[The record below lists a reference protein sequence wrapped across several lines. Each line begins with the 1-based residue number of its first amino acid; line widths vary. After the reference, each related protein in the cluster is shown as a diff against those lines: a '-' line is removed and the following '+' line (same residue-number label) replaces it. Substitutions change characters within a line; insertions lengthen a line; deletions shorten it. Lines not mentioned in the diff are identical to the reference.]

1 MNPPSGKQAG
11 ESWRSVGL
19 MWFVVGLPAT
29 VVVAGLITVGIAVKS
44 SDDVVRDDF
53 RKEGLAI
60 YSDPS
65 RDAAAAEIGARI
77 LLTVD
82 AGEGRLHASLTLARG
97 ETPDALVVLLSH
109 ATRAELDRLV
119 TLRARGDAYEGRT
132 DPLPPGHWYVEIT
145 PPGRQWRLKGDFR
158 DTTAGISLEAPG
170 VS

>member
-1 MNPPSGKQAG
+1 MKESSGKHAG
-11 ESWRSVGL
+11 ESWHKVGL

-29 VVVAGLITVGIAVKS
+29 VVVAALITVGIAVKS

-60 YSDPS
+60 YADPS
-65 RDAAAAEIGARI
+65 RDAAAAALGANV

-82 AGEGRLHASLTLARG
+82 AAEGRLHATLTLARG
-97 ETPDALVVLLSH
+97 EAPDSLVVLLSH

-119 TLRARGDAYEGRT
+119 TLRARGGVYEGRT

-158 DTTAGISLEAPG
+158 DAAAGISLEAPG